1 MKNGLYQQSNV
12 NNGDYFLIHKRNV
25 VVFPYDNFSPSSED
39 EVDQIDPWSDYIELR
54 SEKETL
60 PPLTPVTG
68 IDSEQCVELIEK
80 VDALG
85 FSNATAM
92 FNLTANEIRLL
103 KDQIVNIDASHVR
116 IYSHDDDIRVSLFD
130 IQEFGV
136 AYRFIRKITSQIRY
150 FDTTG
155 SIYEQFSF
163 TLLASTFEKLGVDDL
178 DFRIG
183 DNGVL
188 TATQITK
195 KNAKVFYIRDQN
207 IIEPINLF
215 YSPKT
220 DCHISFVFHPKS

>member
-1 MKNGLYQQSNV
+1 MKDGLYQQSNIK
-12 NNGDYFLIHKRNV
+12 NGDYFLIHQKNV
-25 VVFPYDNFSPSSED
+25 VVFPYDNFYSED
-39 EVDQIDPWSDYIELR
+39 QEEKQQIDPWSDYIELR
-54 SEKETL
+54 NQEETL
-60 PPLTPVTG
+60 PPLIRITDV
-68 IDSEQCVELIEK
+68 DDLECAKLMES

-85 FSNATAM
+85 FSNASAI

-136 AYRFIRKITSQIRY
+136 AYRFIRKTTSHIRY

-155 SIYEQFSF
+155 SVYEQFSF

-178 DFRIG
+178 DFRVG

-195 KNAKVFYIRDQN
+195 KNAKVFYIRDQS